1 MPDASSACRLTSLPR
16 HPKKLFCAFLLCFC
30 YLFQVFLSDS
40 YAPLLYDKNA
50 GNCVK
55 SSHNNPNSKWLQ
67 NILCYFRHS
76 YDMIFIIS
84 MQNIFKKEG
93 IEIMTNGQKTILGC
107 SVVSYLLVLYSFF
120 RFDLWL
126 ILLFFILH
134 SLVLLTLAFLFWKNN
149 LEDNDLIEMQAR
161 YQKAA
166 ADNEQAADTLRGKLD
181 EQIRL
186 CEKKDQE
193 LIDARL
199 RIRAL
204 DEELTGVR
212 ASADSAKAALAEA
225 AENENAYEALLPPA
239 DPNEDPNET
248 IDIIQIARDTISELT
263 DFAKKAHLD
272 IVLSA
277 PDSTML
283 VKASRERLRI
293 LFRNIIDNS
302 IKYMNRSGSLLITI
316 SSIGDDIF
324 IVLKDNGNGL
334 SERET
339 KHIFELNYQGTN
351 RVSGNGLGLTQA
363 KAIVDY
369 YGGSIYA
376 KSMIGRGMG
385 IYIQLPTT

>member
-1 MPDASSACRLTSLPR
+1 
-16 HPKKLFCAFLLCFC
+16 
-30 YLFQVFLSDS
+30 
-40 YAPLLYDKNA
+40 
-50 GNCVK
+50 
-55 SSHNNPNSKWLQ
+55 
-67 NILCYFRHS
+67 
-76 YDMIFIIS
+76 
-84 MQNIFKKEG
+84 
-93 IEIMTNGQKTILGC
+93 MTNGQKTILGC

-120 RFDLWL
+120 RFNLWM

-134 SLVLLTLAFLFWKNN
+134 SLVLLTLAFLFWKNS
-149 LEDNDLIEMQAR
+149 LEDNDLIEMQAK
-161 YQKAA
+161 YQKIAA
-166 ADNEQAADTLRGKLD
+166 ESEMAAESLQGKLD
-181 EQIRL
+181 DQIRL

-193 LIDARL
+193 LIDANL

-204 DEELTGVR
+204 NEELSGVR
-212 ASADSAKAALAEA
+212 ASADSARAALAEA
-225 AENENAYEALLPPA
+225 ESEDSYEALLPPI
-239 DPNEDPNET
+239 DPNESPSET
-248 IDIIQIARDTISELT
+248 IDIIRIAKDTISELSE
-263 DFAKKAHLD
+263 FAKKVNLN

-277 PDSTML
+277 PDDSML
-283 VKASRERLRI
+283 VKANRGRIRI

-334 SERET
+334 SEHET

-351 RVSGNGLGLTQA
+351 RISGNGLGLTQA

>member
-1 MPDASSACRLTSLPR
+1 
-16 HPKKLFCAFLLCFC
+16 
-30 YLFQVFLSDS
+30 
-40 YAPLLYDKNA
+40 
-50 GNCVK
+50 
-55 SSHNNPNSKWLQ
+55 
-67 NILCYFRHS
+67 
-76 YDMIFIIS
+76 
-84 MQNIFKKEG
+84 
-93 IEIMTNGQKTILGC
+93 MTNGQKTVLGC

-120 RFDLWL
+120 RFDLWM

-149 LEDNDLIEMQAR
+149 MEDNDLIEMQAK

-166 ADNEQAADTLRGKLD
+166 AESESATEVLKTKLED
-181 EQIRL
+181 QISL
-186 CEKKDQE
+186 CEKKEQE
-193 LIDARL
+193 LIDANL

-204 DEELTGVR
+204 NDELSGVR
-212 ASADSAKAALAEA
+212 ASADRAKSALIEV
-225 AENENAYEALLPPA
+225 EHEESYEALLPPV
-239 DPNEDPNET
+239 DPSEDPNET
-248 IDIIQIARDTISELT
+248 IDIIQIARETIHEL
-263 DFAKKAHLD
+263 DAFAKKANMD
-272 IVLSA
+272 VVLSA
-277 PDSTML
+277 PDNSML
-283 VKASRERLRI
+283 VKASRGRLRI

-316 SSIGDDIF
+316 SNIGDDIF

-334 SERET
+334 SEHET
-339 KHIFELNYQGTN
+339 KHIFELNYQGSN

>member
-1 MPDASSACRLTSLPR
+1 
-16 HPKKLFCAFLLCFC
+16 
-30 YLFQVFLSDS
+30 
-40 YAPLLYDKNA
+40 
-50 GNCVK
+50 
-55 SSHNNPNSKWLQ
+55 
-67 NILCYFRHS
+67 
-76 YDMIFIIS
+76 
-84 MQNIFKKEG
+84 
-93 IEIMTNGQKTILGC
+93 
-107 SVVSYLLVLYSFF
+107 
-120 RFDLWL
+120 
-126 ILLFFILH
+126 H

-149 LEDNDLIEMQAR
+149 LEDNDLIELQAK

-166 ADNEQAADTLRGKLD
+166 VESEQTAETLKNKLED
-181 EQIRL
+181 QIRL
-186 CEKKDQE
+186 CEKKDQD
-193 LIDARL
+193 LIDANL

-204 DEELTGVR
+204 NEELSGVR
-212 ASADSAKAALAEA
+212 ASADSARAALAEA
-225 AENENAYEALLPPA
+225 ESEDSYEALLPPI
-239 DPNEDPNET
+239 DPSESPSET
-248 IDIIQIARDTISELT
+248 IDIIRIAKDTISELSE
-263 DFAKKAHLD
+263 FAKKVNLN

-277 PDSTML
+277 PDGSML
-283 VKASRERLRI
+283 VKANRGRIRI

-334 SERET
+334 SEHET

>member
-1 MPDASSACRLTSLPR
+1 MS
-16 HPKKLFCAFLLCFC
+16 
-30 YLFQVFLSDS
+30 
-40 YAPLLYDKNA
+40 
-50 GNCVK
+50 
-55 SSHNNPNSKWLQ
+55 
-67 NILCYFRHS
+67 
-76 YDMIFIIS
+76 
-84 MQNIFKKEG
+84 
-93 IEIMTNGQKTILGC
+93 NGQKTLLGC
-107 SVVSYLLVLYSFF
+107 SILSYLLVLYSFF

-126 ILLFFILH
+126 ILVFFIIH

-149 LEDNDLIEMQAR
+149 LEDNDLIELQAK
-161 YQKAA
+161 YQKIASESETAA
-166 ADNEQAADTLRGKLD
+166 EALKTRLD
-181 EQIRL
+181 DQTRL

-193 LIDARL
+193 LIDANL

-204 DEELTGVR
+204 NEELSSVR
-212 ASADSAKAALAEA
+212 ASADNAKAALAEA
-225 AENENAYEALLPPA
+225 ETEESYEALLPPI
-239 DPNEDPNET
+239 DPSESPSET
-248 IDIIQIARDTISELT
+248 IDIIRIAQDTISELSA
-263 DFAKKAHLD
+263 FAKKANLD

-277 PDSTML
+277 PDGTML
-283 VKASRERLRI
+283 VKANRSRLRI

-334 SERET
+334 SEHET

>member
-1 MPDASSACRLTSLPR
+1 MS
-16 HPKKLFCAFLLCFC
+16 
-30 YLFQVFLSDS
+30 
-40 YAPLLYDKNA
+40 
-50 GNCVK
+50 
-55 SSHNNPNSKWLQ
+55 
-67 NILCYFRHS
+67 
-76 YDMIFIIS
+76 
-84 MQNIFKKEG
+84 
-93 IEIMTNGQKTILGC
+93 NGQKTLLGC
-107 SVVSYLLVLYSFF
+107 SILSYLLVLYSFF

-126 ILLFFILH
+126 ILIFFIIH

-149 LEDNDLIEMQAR
+149 LEDNDLIELQAK
-161 YQKAA
+161 YQKIAAENEAA
-166 ADNEQAADTLRGKLD
+166 AESLKTRLD
-181 EQIRL
+181 DQTRL
-186 CEKKDQE
+186 CEKKEQE
-193 LIDARL
+193 LIDANL

-204 DEELTGVR
+204 NEELSSVR
-212 ASADSAKAALAEA
+212 ASADNAKAALAEA
-225 AENENAYEALLPPA
+225 ETEESYEALLPPI
-239 DPNEDPNET
+239 DPSESPSET
-248 IDIIQIARDTISELT
+248 IDIIRIAQDTISELSA
-263 DFAKKAHLD
+263 FAKKANLD

-277 PDSTML
+277 PDGTML
-283 VKASRERLRI
+283 VKANRSRLRI

-316 SSIGDDIF
+316 SNIGDDIF

-334 SERET
+334 SEHET